1 MSTTPRVRMFAGPN
15 GSGKSTFNS
24 KVPAH
29 LLVNYINPDAIE
41 LGIRET
47 GVFDFAVFGLYRYAE
62 RAIAFLRS
70 HSLLSK
76 FPDSL
81 AKLDDLVAK
90 GERIIFASRDID
102 SYIASALSD
111 FIRVSLIDERVS
123 FTFETVM
130 SDGSKI
136 ELLRQAKAAGYRV
149 YVYYVATADADI
161 NVARVAYRASTGGH
175 DVPPDKIR
183 SRYKRSLENLSEAIL
198 LSNRAYIFD
207 NSQDGEPSFAQLA
220 EITEGEDID
229 IVADTQ
235 PAWFQQYVID
245 KLT

>member
-1 MSTTPRVRMFAGPN
+1 MFAGPN

-41 LGIRET
+41 LSIRET
-47 GVFDFAVFGLYRYAE
+47 GAFEFSQFGLRDFARF
-62 RAIAFLRS
+62 AIPFLRK
-70 HSLLSK
+70 HRLLTK
-76 FPDSL
+76 FPLSL
-81 AKLDDLVAK
+81 AKLDDLGVE
-90 GERIIFASRDID
+90 GDRLVFPSRQID

-111 FIRVSLIDERVS
+111 FLRVSLIEERVS

-161 NVARVAYRASTGGH
+161 NLARVAYRASIGGH

-183 SRYKRSLENLSEAIL
+183 SRYARSLENLSDAIL
-198 LSNRAYIFD
+198 VSNRAYIFD
-207 NSQDGEPSFAQLA
+207 NSQDGEPSFAQVA
-220 EITEGEDID
+220 EITDGETID
-229 IVADTQ
+229 IVSDTQ
-235 PAWFQQYVID
+235 PAWFQQYVLD

>member
-1 MSTTPRVRMFAGPN
+1 MF
-15 GSGKSTFNS
+15 
-24 KVPAH
+24 
-29 LLVNYINPDAIE
+29 E
-41 LGIRET
+41 
-47 GVFDFAVFGLYRYAE
+47 FAAFGLERYA
-62 RAIAFLRS
+62 RLVLPFLRS
-70 HSLLSK
+70 HTLLLK

-81 AKLDDLVAK
+81 AKLDSLVVG
-90 GERIIFASRDID
+90 GEQISFPFRQVD

-111 FIRVSLIDERVS
+111 FIRVSLIEERVS

-130 SDGSKI
+130 SDTSKI
-136 ELLRQAKAAGYRV
+136 ELLQRAKAAGYRV

-161 NVARVAYRASTGGH
+161 NVARVAYRASIGGH
-175 DVPPDKIR
+175 DVPADKIR
-183 SRYKRSLENLSEAIL
+183 SRYNRSLENLSEAIL

-229 IVADTQ
+229 IISDTQ

>member
-1 MSTTPRVRMFAGPN
+1 MFAGPN

-41 LGIRET
+41 LSIRET
-47 GVFDFAVFGLYRYAE
+47 GTFEFTAFGLEHYAR
-62 RAIAFLRS
+62 RAIPFLRS
-70 HSLLSK
+70 HTLLLK

-81 AKLDDLVAK
+81 AKLDSLVVAR
-90 GERIIFASRDID
+90 GQVAFPSRQVD
-102 SYIASALSD
+102 SYIASALAD
-111 FIRVSLIDERVS
+111 FIRVSLIEERVS

-130 SDGSKI
+130 SDISKI
-136 ELLRQAKAAGYRV
+136 ELLRHAKAAGYRV

-161 NVARVAYRASTGGH
+161 NVARVAYRASQGGH
-175 DVPPDKIR
+175 DVPADKIR
-183 SRYKRSLENLSEAIL
+183 SRYQRSLENLSEAIL

-207 NSQDGEPSFAQLA
+207 NSQDGEPIFAQLA

-229 IVADTQ
+229 IISDTQ

>member
-1 MSTTPRVRMFAGPN
+1 M
-15 GSGKSTFNS
+15 
-24 KVPAH
+24 
-29 LLVNYINPDAIE
+29 LVNYINPDAIE

-47 GVFDFAVFGLYRYAE
+47 GFFDFAAFGLYRYAKC
-62 RAIAFLRS
+62 AITFLRS

-81 AKLDDLVAK
+81 VKLDDLAAK
-90 GERIIFASRDID
+90 GERIIFASRNID

-111 FIRVSLIDERVS
+111 YIRVSLIGER
-123 FTFETVM
+123 
-130 SDGSKI
+130 
-136 ELLRQAKAAGYRV
+136 
-149 YVYYVATADADI
+149 VATADADI
-161 NVARVAYRASTGGH
+161 NVARVAYRASIGGH

-207 NSQDGEPSFAQLA
+207 NSQDGEPRFAQIA

>member
-1 MSTTPRVRMFAGPN
+1 M
-15 GSGKSTFNS
+15 
-24 KVPAH
+24 
-29 LLVNYINPDAIE
+29 AI
-41 LGIRET
+41 
-47 GVFDFAVFGLYRYAE
+47 
-62 RAIAFLRS
+62 
-70 HSLLSK
+70 
-76 FPDSL
+76 
-81 AKLDDLVAK
+81 K
-90 GERIIFASRDID
+90 GERIIFASRNID
-102 SYIASALSD
+102 SYIASALAD
-111 FIRVSLIDERVS
+111 FIRVSLIEDRVS

-161 NVARVAYRASTGGH
+161 NVARVAYRASIGGH
-175 DVPPDKIR
+175 DVPPNKIR

>member
-1 MSTTPRVRMFAGPN
+1 MFAGPN

-41 LGIRET
+41 LGIRDT
-47 GVFDFAVFGLYRYAE
+47 GVFEFSAFGLDSYASL
-62 RAIAFLRS
+62 AVPFLHS
-70 HSLLSK
+70 HSLLLK

-81 AKLDDLVAK
+81 IKLNELRVEGDRLV
-90 GERIIFASRDID
+90 FPSRQID

-111 FIRVSLIDERVS
+111 FIRVSLIDEHVS

-130 SDGSKI
+130 SDTSKI
-136 ELLRQAKAAGYRV
+136 ELLKHAKEAGYRV

-161 NVARVAYRASTGGH
+161 NVARVAYRASVGGH
-175 DVPPDKIR
+175 DVPSGKIR
-183 SRYKRSLENLSEAIL
+183 SRYTRSLENLSEAIL

-229 IVADTQ
+229 IVSDTQ
-235 PAWFQQYVID
+235 PAWFKQYVID

>member
-1 MSTTPRVRMFAGPN
+1 MFAGPN

-41 LGIRET
+41 LSIRET
-47 GVFDFAVFGLYRYAE
+47 GVFELSAFGLHSYTKL
-62 RAIAFLRS
+62 AIPFLRS
-70 HSLLSK
+70 HSLLYK
-76 FPDSL
+76 FTDSL
-81 AKLDDLVAK
+81 VKLDDLVVE
-90 GERIIFASRDID
+90 GDRLVFTSRQVD

-111 FIRVSLIDERVS
+111 FIRVSLIKERVS

-136 ELLRQAKAAGYRV
+136 ELLRRAKEAGYRV

-161 NVARVAYRASTGGH
+161 NVARVAYRASIGGH
-175 DVPPDKIR
+175 DVPSDKIR
-183 SRYKRSLENLSEAIL
+183 SRYSRSLENLSEAIL

-229 IVADTQ
+229 IVSDTQ

>member
-1 MSTTPRVRMFAGPN
+1 MFAGPN

-41 LGIRET
+41 LSIRET
-47 GVFDFAVFGLYRYAE
+47 GNFEFAAFGLEDYAW
-62 RAIAFLRS
+62 RAIPFLRS
-70 HSLLSK
+70 HTLLLK

-81 AKLDDLVAK
+81 AKLDSLVVAH
-90 GERIIFASRDID
+90 GQVAFPSRQVD
-102 SYIASALSD
+102 SYIASALAD
-111 FIRVSLIDERVS
+111 FIRVSLIEERVS

-130 SDGSKI
+130 SDISKI
-136 ELLRQAKAAGYRV
+136 ELLRHAKAAGYRV

-161 NVARVAYRASTGGH
+161 NVARVAYRASQGGH
-175 DVPPDKIR
+175 DVPADKIR
-183 SRYKRSLENLSEAIL
+183 SRYQRSLENLSEAIL

-207 NSQDGEPSFAQLA
+207 NSQDGEPIFAQLA

-229 IVADTQ
+229 IISDTQ
-235 PAWFQQYVID
+235 PAWFQRYVID

>member
-1 MSTTPRVRMFAGPN
+1 MSTPRVRIFAGPN

-47 GVFDFAVFGLYRYAE
+47 GVFDFAQFKLQAYKDA
-62 RAIAFLRS
+62 AIPFLRA
-70 HSLLSK
+70 HGLLSK
-76 FPDSL
+76 FPESL
-81 AKLDDLVAK
+81 AKLDELFIEGDRLV
-90 GERIIFASRDID
+90 FPSRQID

-111 FIRVSLIDERVS
+111 FIRVSLIQERAS

-130 SDGSKI
+130 SDGGKI
-136 ELLRQAKAAGYRV
+136 ELLRQAQMAGYRV
-149 YVYYVATADADI
+149 YVYYVATADPEI
-161 NVARVAYRASTGGH
+161 NVARVAYRASIGGH
-175 DVPPDKIR
+175 DVPPEKIR
-183 SRYKRSLENLSEAIL
+183 SRYKRSLNNLSDAIL
-198 LSNRAYIFD
+198 VSNRAYIFD
-207 NSQDGEPSFAQLA
+207 NSQDGESSFAQIA

-229 IVADTQ
+229 IVSDTQ
-235 PAWFQQYVID
+235 PAWFQQYVLD

>member
-1 MSTTPRVRMFAGPN
+1 MFAGRN

-47 GVFDFAVFGLYRYAE
+47 GAFEFATFGLEQYA
-62 RAIAFLRS
+62 RLALPFLRS
-70 HSLLSK
+70 HTLLLK

-81 AKLDDLVAK
+81 AKLDNLVVD
-90 GERIIFASRDID
+90 GEWMTLPSRQID

-111 FIRVSLIDERVS
+111 FIRVSLIKERVS

-130 SDGSKI
+130 SDTSKI
-136 ELLRQAKAAGYRV
+136 ELLRHAKAAGYRV

-161 NVARVAYRASTGGH
+161 NVARVAYRASIGGH
-175 DVPPDKIR
+175 DVPADKIR
-183 SRYKRSLENLSEAIL
+183 SRYNRSLENLSEAIL

-220 EITEGEDID
+220 EITEGEDIN
-229 IVADTQ
+229 IVSNTQ
-235 PAWFQQYVID
+235 PAWFQQYVIE

>member
-1 MSTTPRVRMFAGPN
+1 MFAGPN

-47 GVFDFAVFGLYRYAE
+47 GDFDFSKFELQTAKDL
-62 RAIAFLRS
+62 AIPFLRT
-70 HSLLSK
+70 HGLLHK
-76 FPDSL
+76 FPESL
-81 AKLDDLVAK
+81 AKLDEVGIHGDRLV
-90 GERIIFASRDID
+90 FPSMQID

-111 FIRVSLIDERVS
+111 FIRVSLIQKRAS

-130 SDGSKI
+130 SDLSKI
-136 ELLRQAKAAGYRV
+136 DLLRQAQAAGYRV
-149 YVYYVATADADI
+149 YVYYVATADPEI
-161 NVARVAYRASTGGH
+161 NVTRVAYRASIGGH

-183 SRYKRSLENLSEAIL
+183 SRYERSLDNLAAAIL
-198 LSNRAYIFD
+198 VSNRAYIFD
-207 NSQDGEPSFAQLA
+207 NSQDGESSFAQIA
-220 EITEGEDID
+220 EITDGEYID
-229 IVADTQ
+229 IVSDRQ
-235 PAWFQQYVID
+235 PAWFQQFVLD

>member
-1 MSTTPRVRMFAGPN
+1 
-15 GSGKSTFNS
+15 
-24 KVPAH
+24 
-29 LLVNYINPDAIE
+29 
-41 LGIRET
+41 
-47 GVFDFAVFGLYRYAE
+47 
-62 RAIAFLRS
+62 
-70 HSLLSK
+70 
-76 FPDSL
+76 
-81 AKLDDLVAK
+81 
-90 GERIIFASRDID
+90 
-102 SYIASALSD
+102 
-111 FIRVSLIDERVS
+111 
-123 FTFETVM
+123 M

-161 NVARVAYRASTGGH
+161 NVARVAYRASIGGH

-207 NSQDGEPSFAQLA
+207 NSQDGEPRFAQLA

>member
-1 MSTTPRVRMFAGPN
+1 MF
-15 GSGKSTFNS
+15 
-24 KVPAH
+24 
-29 LLVNYINPDAIE
+29 E
-41 LGIRET
+41 
-47 GVFDFAVFGLYRYAE
+47 FAAFGLERYA
-62 RAIAFLRS
+62 RLVLPFLRS
-70 HSLLSK
+70 HTLLLK

-81 AKLDDLVAK
+81 AKLDSLVVG
-90 GERIIFASRDID
+90 GEQISFPFRQVD

-111 FIRVSLIDERVS
+111 FIRVSLIEERVS

-130 SDGSKI
+130 SDTSKI
-136 ELLRQAKAAGYRV
+136 ELLQRAKAAGYRV

-161 NVARVAYRASTGGH
+161 NVTRVAYRASIGGH
-175 DVPPDKIR
+175 DVPADKIR
-183 SRYKRSLENLSEAIL
+183 SRYNRSLENLSEAIL

-229 IVADTQ
+229 IISDTQ